1 MLVSLRAA
9 VIGLAA
15 FAALPALAQDAF
27 PVSIPH
33 VYGETVIPAQP
44 QRVVVWGTNSQDAVL
59 QLGVMP
65 VGIPFF
71 SYGGGDNGI
80 LPWDEEAIAKLGGE
94 PPVILDN
101 SGEVPIEQIAAL
113 QPDLILAHFSGIT
126 QEEFDTLSQIA
137 PVVAYPKEAWGTS
150 WQDVILIAGQ
160 ALGKSAEA
168 QQIVADS
175 EQLIKDE
182 AAKYPALAG
191 KTFAGVSDYNGQVAV
206 YAALDARVKYVEDLG
221 LELAPGVNEQDPAK
235 GQGFYYGLSYET
247 FDTLNPDILITY
259 FETDQQQ
266 ADFVAKPGV
275 AGSAVVSKG
284 AVAPIIGQEFV
295 YSVSPPTGLSLQWGL
310 VRYLELLAK
319 AAENAGG

>member
-1 MLVSLRAA
+1 MFASLRAA
-9 VIGLAA
+9 VFGLVA
-15 FAALPALAQDAF
+15 FSAVPAFAQDAF
-27 PVSIPH
+27 PVTIPH

-44 QRVVVWGTNSQDAVL
+44 KRIVVWGTNSQDAVL

-80 LPWDEEAIAKLGGE
+80 LPWDEEAIAKIGGE

-126 QEEFDTLSQIA
+126 REEYDLLSNIA
-137 PVVAYPKEAWGTS
+137 PVVAYSKEAWGTS

-182 AAKYPALAG
+182 AAKYPVLAG
-191 KTFAGVSDYNGQVAV
+191 KTFAAVSDYNGQVAV
-206 YAALDARVKYVEDLG
+206 YAALDARVKYVEDFG
-221 LELAPGVNEQDPAK
+221 MVLAPGVNEQDPAK
-235 GQGFYYGLSYET
+235 GQGFYYGLSYEN
-247 FDTLNPDILITY
+247 FDTLNPDVLITY
-259 FETDQQQ
+259 YETDQQQ
-266 ADFVAKPGV
+266 ADFISKPGV
-275 AGSAVVSKG
+275 ADSAVVARG

-310 VRYLELLAK
+310 SRYLDLLAK
-319 AAENAGG
+319 AAEKAGG

>member
-1 MLVSLRAA
+1 MLATLRAA
-9 VIGLAA
+9 VLGLAA
-15 FAALPALAQDAF
+15 LAAVPAVAQDAF
-27 PVSIPH
+27 PVTIQH

-44 QRVVVWGTNSQDAVL
+44 KRVVVWGTNSQDAVL

-80 LPWDEEAIAKLGGE
+80 LPWDEEAIAKIGGE
-94 PPVILDN
+94 PPVILPN
-101 SGEVPIEQIAAL
+101 GGELPIEQIAAL
-113 QPDLILAHFSGIT
+113 EPDLILAHFSGIT
-126 QEEFDTLSQIA
+126 QEEYDTLSQIA

-175 EQLIKDE
+175 EKLIKDE
-182 AAKYPALAG
+182 AAKYPVLAG

-206 YAALDARVKYVEDLG
+206 YAALDARVKYVEDFG
-221 LELAPGVNEQDPAK
+221 MVLAPGVNEQDPAK

-247 FDTLNPDILITY
+247 FDTLNPDVLITY

-266 ADFVAKPGV
+266 ADFISKPGV
-275 AGSAVVSKG
+275 ADSAVVSKG

-310 VRYLELLAK
+310 SRYLDLLAK
-319 AAENAGG
+319 AAEKAGG

>member
-1 MLVSLRAA
+1 MLASLRAA
-9 VIGLAA
+9 VFGLCALAA
-15 FAALPALAQDAF
+15 VPALAQDAF
-27 PVSIPH
+27 PVTIPH

-44 QRVVVWGTNSQDAVL
+44 KRVVVWGTNSQDAVL

-80 LPWDEEAIAKLGGE
+80 LPWDEDAIAKLGGE

-126 QEEFDTLSQIA
+126 QEEYDLLSNIA

-175 EQLIKDE
+175 ERLIKDE
-182 AAKYPALAG
+182 AAKYPMLAG

-206 YAALDARVKYVEDLG
+206 YAALDARVKYVEDFG
-221 LELAPGVNEQDPAK
+221 MVLAPGVNEQDPAK
-235 GQGFYYGLSYET
+235 GQGFYYGLSYEN
-247 FDTLNPDILITY
+247 FDTLNPDVLITY

-266 ADFVAKPGV
+266 ADFISKPGV
-275 AGSAVVSKG
+275 ADSAVVAKG

-310 VRYLELLAK
+310 SRYLDLLAK
-319 AAENAGG
+319 AAEKAGG